1 MIHLPRENA
10 VIEDVIFE
18 DKKISYLEVVAKQ
31 LLKTC
36 FSHTAFSFKK

>member
-18 DKKISYLEVVAKQ
+18 EKKISYLEVVAK
-31 LLKTC
+31 
-36 FSHTAFSFKK
+36 